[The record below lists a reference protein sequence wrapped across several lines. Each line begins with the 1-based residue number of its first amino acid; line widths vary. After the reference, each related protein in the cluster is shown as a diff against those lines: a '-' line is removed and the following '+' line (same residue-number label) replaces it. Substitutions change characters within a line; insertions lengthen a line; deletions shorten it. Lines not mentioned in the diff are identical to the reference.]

1 MSLVD
6 LAAHTADFNADPY
19 PFYAAL
25 REMGPVHRVVLDGA
39 RTWLVVGHDEAR
51 QALSHPDLS
60 KNWLGSELFGH
71 TPDHAAATNM
81 LEADPPHHT
90 RLRRLVAR
98 EFTARRVESLRPRV
112 QRITDE
118 LLDAMAARPD
128 RRADLI
134 RSLAFP
140 LPMTVICELLG
151 VPNLDRER
159 FRFWS
164 GEIVAPAEGGG
175 ADGRAVQQMTAYL
188 RELVEAK
195 AKDPGEDLLSALI
208 RTLPDGPDGSGGA
221 TIEDG
226 DQLSPDELIG
236 MAFLLLVAGHET
248 TVNLIGNGVRAL
260 LAHPDQLA
268 ALRADPDGLIDGA
281 VEEMLRYDGPVQHAT
296 YRFARTDLEIGGVR
310 IPAGSSVLV
319 ALAAA
324 DRDPARFAEPRP
336 EVFDIRRAG
345 PSHVAF
351 GHGIHFCLGAP
362 LARME
367 GRIAIRGLLER
378 FPDLAEDPDADPGV
392 WLSGTLMRGV
402 TRLPLRW

>member
-60 KNWLGSELFGH
+60 KNWIGSELFGH

-112 QRITDE
+112 QQITDE

-159 FRFWS
+159 FRAWS

-188 RELVEAK
+188 RELVDAK
-195 AKDPGEDLLSALI
+195 AKDPGDDLLSALI
-208 RTLPDGPDGSGGA
+208 RTLPDGPDGKEGGPV
-221 TIEDG
+221 EGG

-296 YRFARTDLEIGGVR
+296 YRFARTDVEIGGVR